1 MGRSAKLT
9 HLDAAGKAR
18 MVDVGSKP
26 ETARTATA
34 AGRVRMSKDA
44 FSALADGTAKKG
56 DVLAVARVAGIQAA
70 KRTSE
75 WIPLCHA
82 IPLSSVTVD
91 FELDAKAAAVDVTA
105 TATCVGRTGVEME
118 ALVAVSCASLTI
130 YDMLKAV
137 DRAIVIERV
146 RLLAKSGG
154 KSGDWRASP

>member
-9 HLDAAGKAR
+9 HLDEAGKAR
-18 MVDVGSKP
+18 MVDVGRKP

-34 AGRVRMSKDA
+34 GGRVSMSKGAFDA
-44 FSALADGTAKKG
+44 LTRGAAKKG
-56 DVLAVARVAGIQAA
+56 DVLAVARIAGIQAA

-75 WIPLCHA
+75 WIPLCHP
-82 IPLSSVTVD
+82 IPLSSVSVD
-91 FELDAKAAAVDVTA
+91 FDLDAKRRAVDVTA

-137 DRAIVIERV
+137 DKGIVVERV
-146 RLLAKSGG
+146 RLLAKTGG
-154 KSGDWRASP
+154 KSGDWRAST